1 MTTPNQTIL
10 YVGDPTASAEFY
22 AGLFGLKPAH
32 ASPEFVLF
40 VLPDGHKFC
49 MWTWKDPEAAMT
61 GPGMETAVSVADYD
75 AVDATF
81 AAWSKARP
89 RVLAQ
94 PETLAFGR
102 SFVVADPDGN
112 RIRVLA
118 VADDPR

>member
-22 AGLFGLKPAH
+22 AGLFGLKPAY

-49 MWTWKDPEAAMT
+49 MWTWKDPEAVMT

-81 AAWSKARP
+81 AAWSKAGP
-89 RVLAQ
+89 RVVAQ

>member
-10 YVGDPTASAEFY
+10 YVGDPTASAECY
-22 AGLFGLKPAH
+22 AGLFGLKPAY

-49 MWTWKDPEAAMT
+49 MWTWKDPEAVMT

-81 AAWSKARP
+81 AAWSKAGP
-89 RVLAQ
+89 RVVAQ